1 MLTEQKKILVVYDVA
16 YPFVKGGGQK
26 RLWEV
31 STRLRK
37 KGYEIDW
44 ICFKTW
50 SGEEVLIKNGIK
62 YIGLP
67 GFKGLY
73 NKNGKRRKLEPL
85 EFIFQLFKSEIN
97 YKEYKIIWSGQWPFL
112 HLLYWLFSSRVRLK
126 NIVIDWWEIW
136 GTTWFKYSKFIGWAG
151 YILEN
156 FLIKIYAKYSSIVV
170 ISDRSKNLAI
180 NLTFSS
186 PNIDLIHNG
195 ISFEENIPYIEKKYD
210 FIYLGRLK
218 EHKNVDILIN
228 SMALVSASSNNPRYK
243 LLIVGDGPEYENLL
257 QQINLLNLN
266 DDVIIMNDVDSDEEV
281 NRLLKSSR
289 IFINPSSKEGGGS
302 IALFEAYSAGLPA
315 IVFKCKDGI
324 DPVLIKDDFTGKLV
338 EKIDPY
344 ELAQSMINI
353 LDNPKKINKMSRNAR
368 TFVSNFDWSIISE
381 NYGNLFDSL
390 IHKNK

>member
-1 MLTEQKKILVVYDVA
+1 
-16 YPFVKGGGQK
+16 
-26 RLWEV
+26 
-31 STRLRK
+31 
-37 KGYEIDW
+37 
-44 ICFKTW
+44 
-50 SGEEVLIKNGIK
+50 
-62 YIGLP
+62 
-67 GFKGLY
+67 
-73 NKNGKRRKLEPL
+73 
-85 EFIFQLFKSEIN
+85 
-97 YKEYKIIWSGQWPFL
+97 
-112 HLLYWLFSSRVRLK
+112 
-126 NIVIDWWEIW
+126 
-136 GTTWFKYSKFIGWAG
+136 
-151 YILEN
+151 
-156 FLIKIYAKYSSIVV
+156 
-170 ISDRSKNLAI
+170 
-180 NLTFSS
+180 
-186 PNIDLIHNG
+186 
-195 ISFEENIPYIEKKYD
+195 
-210 FIYLGRLK
+210 
-218 EHKNVDILIN
+218 
-228 SMALVSASSNNPRYK
+228 MALVSASSNNPRYK